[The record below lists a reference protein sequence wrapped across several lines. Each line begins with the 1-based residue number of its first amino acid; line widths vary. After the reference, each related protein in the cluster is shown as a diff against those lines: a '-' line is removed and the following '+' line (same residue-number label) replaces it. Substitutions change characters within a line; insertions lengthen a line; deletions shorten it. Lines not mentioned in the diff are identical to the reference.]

1 MTVISQAATRKPY
14 AGATALRHSHV
25 RAIMLAALTT
35 CLVLLGQTA
44 NAQKSYKYEDDP
56 IRAGNKALEENRLD
70 DAKAKSQLDFGA
82 SRRGVGQGED
92 LYHRGLAIYYI
103 VANDLKAAETEALNA
118 LHLNPSDPRHGK
130 LVAAVYEKRN
140 VPQLAINA
148 CEDVLRTP

>member
-70 DAKAKSQLDFGA
+70 DAKTKFNEAITASYQLPKAKF
-82 SRRGVGQGED
+82 
-92 LYHRGLAIYYI
+92 GLAE
-103 VANDLKAAETEALNA
+103 VDARTGRLEEAEALYRES
-118 LHLNPSDPRHGK
+118 LDISKRGG
-130 LVAAVYEKRN
+130 EKTFAEAHAG
-140 VPQLAINA
+140 LGI
-148 CEDVLRTP
+148 